1 MYSFIGNQ
9 INSNRYE
16 IYNIIDYVVLGA
28 GCTRRNWK
36 KLKYIDAEELTIVNK
51 TQPVGPKLQRL
62 DVERYPQLSKKLKE
76 YFSYSTGLAV
86 AFKRI
91 VLIFMLNG
99 KPQKRQRV

>member
-1 MYSFIGNQ
+1 M
-9 INSNRYE
+9 
-16 IYNIIDYVVLGA
+16 LGA

-76 YFSYSTGLAV
+76 YFHIRQDLQLLS
-86 AFKRI
+86 KRI